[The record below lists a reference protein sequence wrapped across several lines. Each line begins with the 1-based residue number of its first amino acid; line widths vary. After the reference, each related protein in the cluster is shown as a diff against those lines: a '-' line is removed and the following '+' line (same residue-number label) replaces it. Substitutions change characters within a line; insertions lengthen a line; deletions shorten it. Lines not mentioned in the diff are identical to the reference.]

1 MKLKFQTIL
10 LIVSILITMV
20 SCTHDMPEDYMDWEL
35 VSVSDMEDIKVE
47 IRNRTATDFPNSS
60 IIYIE
65 ANYRE
70 GDVVLKCSNHDIN
83 YTLVG
88 PNDSYINPEMDFSL
102 TSVDRNTL
110 KIHFNENAS
119 GTPEMSDQ
127 ITITNSNG
135 DAVCNTF
142 LFIGRTFGEIN
153 PTE

>member
-1 MKLKFQTIL
+1 MKLKFQTVL
-10 LIVSILITMV
+10 LIVSILITTV

-35 VSVSDMEDIKVE
+35 VSVSDVEDIKVE

-83 YTLVG
+83 YTLIG
-88 PNDSYINPEMDFSL
+88 PNDSYTNPDMDFSL
-102 TSVDRNTL
+102 TSVDLNTL

-142 LFIGRTFGEIN
+142 LFIDRTFGEIN

>member
-1 MKLKFQTIL
+1 MKFKIHSVL
-10 LIVSILITMV
+10 LIVYILIAMA

-35 VSVSDMEDIKVE
+35 VSVSDAEDIKVV

-83 YTLVG
+83 FTLVG
-88 PNDSYINPEMDFSL
+88 PNDSYTNPEMGFSL

-110 KIHFNENAS
+110 KIYFNENAS

-142 LFIGRTFGEIN
+142 LFIDRTFGEIN

>member
-1 MKLKFQTIL
+1 MKLKIHSIL
-10 LIVSILITMV
+10 LILSIFIALA
-20 SCTHDMPEDYMDWEL
+20 SCTHYMPEDYMDWEL
-35 VSVSDMEDIKVE
+35 VSVSDAEDIKVE

-65 ANYRE
+65 ANYRG

-83 YTLVG
+83 FTLIG
-88 PNDSYINPEMDFSL
+88 PNDSYINSEIGFSL
-102 TSVDRNTL
+102 KSVDRNTL
-110 KIHFNENAS
+110 VIHFNENAS
-119 GTPEMSDQ
+119 GEPDMSDQ

-142 LFIGRTFGEIN
+142 LYIVRTFGEIN